1 MNNNDF
7 YHNQTN
13 YNTEGTEEQ
22 TPVQRTSY
30 TTPEGGSGVHYH
42 ADARRPAWE
51 GSYPQPTEETPV
63 QKRARRGMGVT
74 AVLIVALCIALGF
87 GTGVFG
93 SKMVAYLQESGALSE
108 PAEDISSD
116 VQGSAT
122 QFPTTGEPLSNNTTD
137 PTVNDGDRNP
147 SPSLDKSDSL
157 GSLTYSG
164 SAGAAA
170 YSTMAEAIDH
180 VKDSVV
186 EISTETVVNGGWLG
200 NYVSSGAG
208 SGVIISE
215 DGYIVTNNHVI
226 EDADNINVRLT
237 DGTEYPAMLIGRD
250 VATDI
255 AVIWVDTKGVSLP
268 AAKLGCSA
276 DLIVGEWVFAIGNPL
291 GSLGGTVTNG
301 IISATAR
308 SIVIDGQSMTLLQ
321 TNAAV
326 NPGNSG
332 GGLFNM
338 AGQLI
343 GVVNAKYSEDDVE
356 GLGFAI
362 PVDTAYDVIDQL
374 IKYGYVR
381 GVVDHGLS
389 LYNVADRNVAR
400 YYFGSNYAGVYVL
413 GSEYSDEIQKGD
425 LLYAIEGI
433 KVITSEDVEEV
444 LSGYKVGDTVTLT
457 IVRFNNGV
465 GNEYSAKLTLKEYV
479 PSDLNVQFTPK

>member
-7 YHNQTN
+7 YHTQDAPQ
-13 YNTEGTEEQ
+13 ESRQEEAA
-22 TPVQRTSY
+22 TPQRTSY

-42 ADARRPAWE
+42 ADDRRPAWE
-51 GSYPQPTEETPV
+51 GSYQYVEEDATGA

-87 GTGVFG
+87 GTGLFG
-93 SKMVAYLQESGALSE
+93 SKLVAYLGEQSVVNE
-108 PAEDISSD
+108 PAEQEAPGT
-116 VQGSAT
+116 QGGT
-122 QFPTTGEPLSNNTTD
+122 THFPSTDDLTNPGGASGEVSGN
-137 PTVNDGDRNP
+137 DRNP

-170 YSTMAEAIDH
+170 YSTMAEAIDK

-237 DGTEYPAMLIGRD
+237 DGTEYAAMLIGRD
-250 VATDI
+250 VATDV
-255 AVIWVDTKGVSLP
+255 AVIWVDTQGVSLP

-308 SIVIDGQSMTLLQ
+308 SIVIDGQNMTLLQ

-362 PVDTAYDVIDQL
+362 PVDTAYHIIEQL
-374 IKYGYVR
+374 IEYGYVR
-381 GVVDHGLS
+381 GMVDSGLT
-389 LYNVADRNVAR
+389 LYDITSANIMTAWR
-400 YYFGSNYAGVYVL
+400 YFNSSYAGVYIL
-413 GSEYSDEIQKGD
+413 ESAHSDQLQYGD
-425 LLYAIEGI
+425 LLYAIDGVTVSNSKE
-433 KVITSEDVEEV
+433 VESV
-444 LSGYKVGDTVTLT
+444 LSGYEVGDTVTLT
-457 IVRFNNGV
+457 VIRSEK
-465 GNEYSAKLTLKEYV
+465 EYQIELTLQEYV